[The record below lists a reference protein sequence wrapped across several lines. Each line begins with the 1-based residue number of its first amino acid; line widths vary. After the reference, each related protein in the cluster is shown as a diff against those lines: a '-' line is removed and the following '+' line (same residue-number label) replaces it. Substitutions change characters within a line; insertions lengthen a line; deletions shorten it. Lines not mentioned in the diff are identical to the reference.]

1 MKKYMAICM
10 AVAVALVAALYAAQE
25 SALTIR
31 QVRDP
36 VQLRAAL
43 NANAADAE
51 ARIAIVEA
59 GSVAVNAA
67 AAFTAATNAITALQG
82 AASAGFRVVGTQLV
96 YVAGSVTNVIDADIT
111 SAE

>member
-1 MKKYMAICM
+1 MKKYMGIC
-10 AVAVALVAALYAAQE
+10 VALAVVFAVALYAAQD

-51 ARIAIVEA
+51 SRIAIVEA
-59 GSVAVNAA
+59 GVAATNAA
-67 AAFTAATNAITALQG
+67 AAFTTATNAITELQG
-82 AASAGFRVVGTQLV
+82 AASAGFYTVGTQLV
-96 YVAGSVTNVIDADIT
+96 FVADSVTNVIDADI
-111 SAE
+111 AH

>member
-1 MKKYMAICM
+1 MKKYMVICM
-10 AVAVALVAALYAAQE
+10 AFAVALVAALYAAQE

-59 GSVAVNAA
+59 GSVAVNA
-67 AAFTAATNAITALQG
+67 TVTSATNAITALQG

-111 SAE
+111 STD